1 MDKGDVASVRDRD
14 AKRVCAESE
23 DRHRPTRGVAGGRSR
38 DGLAYE
44 HSNAQEKNSAA
55 FEKF

>member
-1 MDKGDVASVRDRD
+1 MDMGDMVSGRDWD
-14 AKRVCAESE
+14 TQRVCAKSE
-23 DRHRPTRGVAGGRSR
+23 DRRQPTRGVAGGRSQ